1 MIFFYNLA
9 YLNSFGAMS
18 DICEYSS
25 MGLES
30 AGVPLS
36 STSLLALLEIFSELL
51 YLAVL

>member
-1 MIFFYNLA
+1 
-9 YLNSFGAMS
+9 MS

-36 STSLLALLEIFSELL
+36 NISLFALFEIFSELL